1 MADVID
7 TGNEERWRSYLC
19 GTDPAARAGR
29 AVWSKLPSPPRCNL
43 CAAPFKGPFVPLL
56 RLIGKKPFAKNPRY
70 CDFCISRLIAA
81 KGGAEVPMSALFAD
95 VRGSTPM
102 AEQLGPTGT
111 YNIID
116 RFYTEGVDV
125 LVHGGAMVDRFMG
138 DQIVGYFVPL
148 YATEHAR
155 TAIETGLALLRTT
168 GHGNG
173 RSPWIPIGVGVHT
186 GSAFVGTVGRPGGL
200 VELTA
205 IGEDVNVA
213 ARLASVANAGELVC
227 SEAAYAAA
235 ALDGAGESR
244 EVTLKGVS
252 QPVAVRVLR
261 AN

>member
-1 MADVID
+1 MDI
-7 TGNEERWRSYLC
+7 GNEERWRSYLC

-70 CDFCISRLIAA
+70 CDFCIGRLIAA
-81 KGGAEVPMSALFAD
+81 KGGAEVPLSALFAD

-148 YATEHAR
+148 YASEHAR
-155 TAIETGLALLRTT
+155 TAIETGFALLKAT

-213 ARLASVANAGELVC
+213 ARLASVAAAGELVC
-227 SEAAYAAA
+227 SEAAFAAA
-235 ALDGAGESR
+235 GLAAEGER
-244 EVTLKGVS
+244 RDVTLKGVS